1 MGAAETS
8 SGPTG
13 WVGSESHGR
22 CPDDIIETIA
32 EARDL
37 AATQASLRRLAL
49 LVAEGAAPETVFAA
63 VTHEALRHFG
73 GGTARMLRFETDG
86 TATILANEGT
96 WGPHIQVGQAL
107 RECPPGGLTAT
118 ILRTGRAARVEITA
132 PWPAVSRT
140 PEKACTRRWGCR
152 STSMVGCGE

>member
-1 MGAAETS
+1 

-63 VTHEALRHFG
+63 VTHEALRH
-73 GGTARMLRFETDG
+73 
-86 TATILANEGT
+86 
-96 WGPHIQVGQAL
+96 
-107 RECPPGGLTAT
+107 
-118 ILRTGRAARVEITA
+118 RAARVEDYGTLA
-132 PWPAVSRT
+132 GGEPYTREGLHSAVGMPIHVHGRL
-140 PEKACTRRWGCR
+140 WG
-152 STSMVGCGE
+152 MIAVGSASPDLPL